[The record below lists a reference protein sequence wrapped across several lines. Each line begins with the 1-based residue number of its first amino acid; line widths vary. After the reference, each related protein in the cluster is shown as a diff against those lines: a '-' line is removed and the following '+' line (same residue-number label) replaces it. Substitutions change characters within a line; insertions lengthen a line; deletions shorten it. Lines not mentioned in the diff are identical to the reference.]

1 MFKLKRRKVEKKDHV
16 NQTFGQRLH
25 QGVKETSQTCI
36 NQKPYAIDYVDFSSP
51 RSFFLILTSPD
62 FL

>member
-36 NQKPYAIDYVDFSSP
+36 NQKPYAIDYVDFSSS
-51 RSFFLILTSPD
+51 RSFFAS
-62 FL
+62 